1 MSASCRFARAFAS
14 GGHVLVAPPQ
24 ERPDAMPVHLIFA
37 HAKLFATADVL
48 VDFDLTVIAQF
59 LLFATFVVVLNPL
72 LFEPLMRVFDEREKR
87 TEGAKAEARQMDA
100 RAGELLSKYEAE
112 LETVRRS
119 AAAEREK
126 LRAETAKLEAQIMA
140 EARAESAR
148 ILEEG
153 KAKIA
158 AGVADLRKELGA
170 QQPAL
175 AAQIASR
182 VLGREVAS

>member
-1 MSASCRFARAFAS
+1 
-14 GGHVLVAPPQ
+14 
-24 ERPDAMPVHLIFA
+24 MPVNLFA
-37 HAKLFATADVL
+37 HAKLFASADVL

-59 LLFATFVVVLNPL
+59 LLFSTFVIVLKPL
-72 LFEPLMRVFDEREKR
+72 LFEPLMRVFEERERR
-87 TEGAKAEARQMDA
+87 TEGAKAEARRMDA
-100 RAGELLSKYEAE
+100 RAGELLTKYEAE
-112 LETVRRS
+112 LETIRRL

-126 LRAETAKLEAQIMA
+126 IHAETAKLEALIMA
-140 EARAESAR
+140 EARTESAR

-158 AGVADLRKELGA
+158 AGIADLRKELTTA
-170 QQPAL
+170 QPSL